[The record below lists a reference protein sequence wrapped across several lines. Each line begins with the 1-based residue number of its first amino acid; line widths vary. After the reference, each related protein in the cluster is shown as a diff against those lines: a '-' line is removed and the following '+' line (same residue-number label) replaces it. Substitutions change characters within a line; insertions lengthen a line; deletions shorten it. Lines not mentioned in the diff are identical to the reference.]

1 MTGYETDPA
10 RLRQAADRLAEQHGE
25 FENGGGPL
33 RFSMRPEGAGEAL
46 LARSLA
52 RFHEASSRATELVG
66 TDLARLAERLKTAAD
81 HYSGY
86 ESEAAEAIRE
96 AGAAPTGTPDA
107 TEDTSDIRRV
117 LG

>member
-10 RLRQAADRLAEQHGE
+10 RLRQAAELLAEQHGE
-25 FENGGGPL
+25 FENGGRGL
-33 RFSMRPEGAGEAL
+33 RFSVRPDCAGEAL
-46 LARSLA
+46 LAQSLA
-52 RFHEASSRATELVG
+52 RFHQASSRAKEVVA
-66 TDLARLAERLKTAAD
+66 TDLARLSERLKTAAD

-86 ESEAAEAIRE
+86 ESAAAEAIRE
-96 AGAAPTGTPDA
+96 AGAAPTGTTAP